1 MIKTLKN
8 IHDKVFSGIWEAEV
22 EDLKY
27 PQKVKIIALRSI
39 KVLINDFNKNNL
51 PLQASALTNITVLS
65 MLPTLAFVFAFSKAM
80 GLAEMIKD
88 QQEFF
93 FGELPEQIRDILLQ
107 VFTLIDQANLKAV
120 GLMGI
125 AISMFTAISMMSK
138 IEHSFNMIWGIKKNR
153 DLMTKVKEY
162 LFIFVTLPP
171 ILIATASANA
181 FLASDRV
188 QEYLTTN
195 LFLGEGIFEFYSL
208 IVKIISPLI
217 IAFGFTFLYRFLPNT
232 KVNFRPAFI
241 ASFLVTIGWSI
252 TQYIYVNLQIGV
264 SSYPLYG
271 TFAVIPFFLVWLFIA
286 WLIILLG
293 AQLCFA
299 LQNHATY
306 EAEDESLQ
314 LKSEDLYNAAIII
327 ATSISKKFLT
337 GDTWE
342 AHIRLQKLRI
352 PVLIG
357 QKALTL
363 LSEAKIITSVGERNE
378 VFKVSRDLHNITLLD
393 IHDAVMGLGKKNFND
408 SDEFIAGVQEKN
420 RNFEAYRDGLSN
432 VNLYQLLNPNND

>member
-8 IHDKVFSGIWEAEV
+8 IHDKIFSGIWEADV

-27 PQKVKIIALRSI
+27 PQKVKIIALRSL

-80 GLAEMIKD
+80 GLADMIKD

-120 GLMGI
+120 GLVGI

-181 FLASDRV
+181 FLSSNKV

-208 IVKIISPLI
+208 LVKIISPLI

-241 ASFLVTIGWSI
+241 ASFLVTIGWSL

-306 EAEDESLQ
+306 EEEDESSL
-314 LKSEDLYNAAIII
+314 LKGEDLFNAAIVI
-327 ATSISKKFLT
+327 SISISRKFLT
-337 GDTWE
+337 GDAWE
-342 AHIRLQKLRI
+342 AHIRLQELRV
-352 PVLIG
+352 PVLLGHKI
-357 QKALTL
+357 LTQL
-363 LSEAKIITSVGERNE
+363 TDAGIITPVGPRNE
-378 VFKVSRDLHNITLLD
+378 IYKASRDLHNITLLD
-393 IHDAVMGLGKKNFND
+393 IHNAVMGSGEKNFSLNSD
-408 SDEFIAGVQEKN
+408 SELGIKEKN
-420 RNFEAYRDGLSN
+420 INFETYQSKLSETN
-432 VNLYQLLNPNND
+432 IYSLLKPNND

>member
-1 MIKTLKN
+1 MLKVLKN
-8 IHDKVFSGIWEAEV
+8 IHDKIFLNIWEDDV
-22 EDLKY
+22 EDLKFL
-27 PQKVKIIALRSI
+27 QKIKIIALRSL

-80 GLAEMIKD
+80 GLADMIKD

-93 FGELPEQIRDILLQ
+93 FGELPEQIRDILIQ
-107 VFTLIDQANLKAV
+107 IFVLIDQANLKAIGLV
-120 GLMGI
+120 GV

-153 DLMTKVKEY
+153 DMMTKVKEY

-181 FLASDRV
+181 FLSSNRV
-188 QEYLTTN
+188 QEYLTSN

-208 IVKIISPLI
+208 LVKVISPLI

-241 ASFLVTIGWSI
+241 ASFMVTIGWSI

-271 TFAVIPFFLVWLFIA
+271 TFAIIPFFLVWLFIA

-306 EAEDESLQ
+306 EDEDESSQ
-314 LKSEDLYNAAIII
+314 LKGEDLFNAAIVIC
-327 ATSISKKFLT
+327 TSISRKFLS
-337 GDTWE
+337 GDKWE
-342 AHIRLQKLRI
+342 AHIRLQELQV
-352 PVLIG
+352 PVLLG
-357 QKALTL
+357 QKILNQ
-363 LSEAKIITSVGERNE
+363 LSESGIVTPVGARNE
-378 VFKVSRDLHNITLLD
+378 IFKASRDLHNISLLD
-393 IHDAVMGLGKKNFND
+393 IHNSVMGAGDKKFNKDKTIELGIQKKNL
-408 SDEFIAGVQEKN
+408 
-420 RNFEAYRDGLSN
+420 NFEVYQQELAK
-432 VNLYQLLNPNND
+432 VNLFDLVNQKND

>member
-1 MIKTLKN
+1 MIKILKN
-8 IHDKVFSGIWEAEV
+8 IHDKIFTGIWEAEV

-27 PQKVKIIALRSI
+27 PQKIKIIALRSL

-120 GLMGI
+120 GLVGI

-181 FLASDRV
+181 FLSSNTV

-208 IVKIISPLI
+208 LVKIISPLI

-232 KVNFRPAFI
+232 KVDFRPAFI
-241 ASFLVTIGWSI
+241 ASFLVTIGWSL

-306 EAEDESLQ
+306 EVEDESSL
-314 LKSEDLYNAAIII
+314 LKGEDLFNAAIVICI
-327 ATSISKKFLT
+327 SISRKFLT
-337 GDTWE
+337 GDAWE
-342 AHIRLQKLRI
+342 AHIRLQELRV
-352 PVLIG
+352 PVLLGHKILN
-357 QKALTL
+357 QLTD
-363 LSEAKIITSVGERNE
+363 ADIITPVGQRNE
-378 VFKVSRDLHNITLLD
+378 VFKASRDLHNITLLD
-393 IHDAVMGLGKKNFND
+393 IHNAVMGSGDKNFSLNSD
-408 SDEFIAGVQEKN
+408 SELGIKEKN
-420 RNFEAYRDGLSN
+420 INFEIYQSKLSETN
-432 VNLYQLLNPNND
+432 IYSLLKPNND